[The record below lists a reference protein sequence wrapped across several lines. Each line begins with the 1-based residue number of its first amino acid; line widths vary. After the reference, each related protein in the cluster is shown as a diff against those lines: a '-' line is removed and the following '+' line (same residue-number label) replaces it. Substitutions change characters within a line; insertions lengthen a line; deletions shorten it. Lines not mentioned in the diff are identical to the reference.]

1 MHRGARLLIVGFACI
16 GLAQAQADWRFAHP
30 NADIR
35 MSVNVQAVL
44 KAPSVIQALRQ
55 QGKDQPQV
63 QLMLALVSSVDR
75 ISISARQKGK
85 DPKDSDVLVLVTG
98 SFDPSTI
105 QSLFPSK
112 GTSQVKQVGPHAIL
126 VGDGP
131 SFAQAVQRMAGAAEN
146 KPLDELDQSDIWI
159 AGSSE
164 LMASQQTAQVP
175 PALKALRMFSLGVN
189 LGDSPEVNVVLG
201 ATDSPGAAQL
211 LSAIREMLGPPG
223 KALEAKLD
231 GAKIRMHYVLPPEM
245 MRFAQSQAA
254 SVSFA
259 DQLQPFMGMLG
270 LPGSSGAAPPAKAPP
285 PPSNGGKIMIY
296 GLDDGPREVKT
307 K

>member
-1 MHRGARLLIVGFACI
+1 MI
-16 GLAQAQADWRFAHP
+16 
-30 NADIR
+30 
-35 MSVNVQAVL
+35 
-44 KAPSVIQALRQ
+44 
-55 QGKDQPQV
+55 
-63 QLMLALVSSVDR
+63 
-75 ISISARQKGK
+75 
-85 DPKDSDVLVLVTG
+85 
-98 SFDPSTI
+98 
-105 QSLFPSK
+105 
-112 GTSQVKQVGPHAIL
+112 
-126 VGDGP
+126 
-131 SFAQAVQRMAGAAEN
+131 
-146 KPLDELDQSDIWI
+146 
-159 AGSSE
+159 
-164 LMASQQTAQVP
+164 
-175 PALKALRMFSLGVN
+175 
-189 LGDSPEVNVVLG
+189 G

-296 GLDDGPREVKT
+296 GLDDGPRESKDQINFPPQDHNFSLALSCTSCYNTAVIPFRADLRAGRLAV
-307 K
+307 